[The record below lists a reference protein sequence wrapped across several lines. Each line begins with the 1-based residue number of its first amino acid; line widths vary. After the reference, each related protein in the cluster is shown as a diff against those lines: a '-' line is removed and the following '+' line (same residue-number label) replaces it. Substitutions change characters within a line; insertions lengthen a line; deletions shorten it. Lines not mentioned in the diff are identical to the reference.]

1 MKSLRLMLFAL
12 IAVGGGL
19 YAAYSPQ
26 EVLAQ
31 GKDDS
36 VVPLVG
42 TPASAQEPTKQPAKK
57 DDPAA
62 KLVGTW
68 ELAKSGGDLPPGTII
83 EFTKDG
89 KLKATFK
96 ADDQEIT
103 IEGTYKL
110 DKNKIEVKVKVGEE
124 IVEETV
130 TIKRLTDKELE
141 VEDKEGKVDTFKK
154 KK

>member
-1 MKSLRLMLFAL
+1 MKSLRLMLFVL
-12 IAVGGGL
+12 LAVAVGL
-19 YAAYSPQ
+19 YATSSTQ
-26 EVLAQ
+26 EVFAQ
-31 GKDDS
+31 GKDDVS
-36 VVPLVG
+36 
-42 TPASAQEPTKQPAKK
+42 
-57 DDPAA
+57 A

-89 KLKATFK
+89 KLKATLK
-96 ADDQEIT
+96 ADDQTIT

-154 KK
+154 K

>member
-1 MKSLRLMLFAL
+1 MKSLRLMLFVL
-12 IAVGGGL
+12 LAVGVGL
-19 YAAYSPQ
+19 YTTVRTQ
-26 EVLAQ
+26 QVFAQ
-31 GKDDS
+31 GKDD
-36 VVPLVG
+36 
-42 TPASAQEPTKQPAKK
+42 PAAKK
-57 DDPAA
+57 DDPATR
-62 KLVGTW
+62 LVGTW

-89 KLKATFK
+89 KLKAVLK

-124 IVEETV
+124 TVEETV

>member
-1 MKSLRLMLFAL
+1 
-12 IAVGGGL
+12 VGL
-19 YAAYSPQ
+19 YATSSTQ
-26 EVLAQ
+26 EVFAQ
-31 GKDDS
+31 GKDDVS
-36 VVPLVG
+36 
-42 TPASAQEPTKQPAKK
+42 
-57 DDPAA
+57 A

-89 KLKATFK
+89 KLKATLK
-96 ADDQEIT
+96 ADDQTIT

-154 KK
+154 K